1 MLCVSIIKKNKT
13 MKVLWF
19 TNTMSCYTPQGI
31 QNKHGYNGGG
41 WISSAE
47 KIMRKQENVKLAVS
61 FMADYQPT
69 KVEQNGVIYYPIPNK
84 HIPKLSKITRILKLL
99 LGDLNYEKDS
109 WQYYLEHFRHVV
121 DDFNPDIIHV
131 WGSEFHFGLVWKVTQ
146 CPVILHLQG
155 IIGPYIN
162 AYMPA
167 GMSWMDIRREARNP
181 MKRMRCLREEKAWRN
196 SAYREQEIFRGIT
209 AALGR
214 TKWDNRVMHCINPGV
229 AYYHVDEILRDD
241 FYKKSERH
249 LPERLTIITTISSP
263 PYKGFDL
270 VLKTAKILK
279 QNMNMNFEW
288 KCYGN
293 INPTFI
299 ERQVGIRHQDVGVM
313 LMGVASVNE
322 LITAELNA
330 TLYFHSSY
338 IDNSPNSLCEAQM
351 LGLPI
356 VATNVGGIP
365 SLVRDGIDGYL
376 VPANDPYQAACF
388 IERFFNDRTRN
399 IEMGKKG
406 QVSAYSRHN
415 PKNVVEQIIDA
426 YKKVTR

>member
-1 MLCVSIIKKNKT
+1 MRI
-13 MKVLWF
+13 LWF
-19 TNTMSCYTPQGI
+19 TNTMSCYTPQGSFSA
-31 QNKHGYNGGG
+31 HGYNGGG
-41 WISSAE
+41 WIASAE
-47 KIMRKQENVKLAVS
+47 KMMRGQKGIKLAVA
-61 FMADYQPT
+61 FMAEGQPI
-69 KVEQNGVIYYPIPNK
+69 KVEQNGVIYYPISADYSSTIK
-84 HIPKLSKITRILKLL
+84 KLRLL
-99 LGDLNYEKDS
+99 IGDNEIFEKS
-109 WQYYLEHFRHVV
+109 TWSYYLDHFKRIV
-121 DDFNPDIIHV
+121 DDFNPDIVHV
-131 WGSEFHFGLVWKVTQ
+131 WGSEQYFGLVWKVTDK
-146 CPVILHLQG
+146 PVVLHLQG

-167 GMSWMDIRREARNP
+167 GMSWTDMRRETWNP
-181 MKRMRCLREEKAWRN
+181 IKRIRCLYHEKSWCN
-196 SAYREQEIFRGIT
+196 SAYREQEIFNGLT
-209 AALGR
+209 ATFGR
-214 TKWDNRVMHCINPGV
+214 TLWDKSVAHCLNPNIP
-229 AYYHVDEILRDD
+229 YYHVDEILRDE
-241 FYKKSERH
+241 FYKETERH
-249 LPERLTIITTISSP
+249 LPERLTIVTTISSP

-376 VPANDPYQAACF
+376 IPANDPYQAACF

-406 QVSAYSRHN
+406 QVSAYARHN
-415 PKNVVEQIIDA
+415 PKNVVEQIIAA